1 MAEPTAQEPP
11 AIERIKLQDGS
22 STHSASMEGRLE
34 YVEVMIKEQEQK
46 LAASKHLAQQL
57 ALEGERATAAKNQGD
72 IQEKINEHLSAEPVM
87 FADKLHRNIREKL
100 RERICCKM
108 CGGVVLVGLV
118 LASMLLIGLILNKFA
133 PRPEGRCNMRCT
145 LRSMSWAKLSED
157 RVEELGRKAPEDV
170 LDELSKVF
178 LQGGH
183 APVFA
188 EAHRETGEVNRL
200 QDAHSKIEDK
210 FKDVAS
216 QWEKVQAMPDGE
228 EKMKALQAIVSS
240 SSSVESMAGDVKE
253 GKFFAETHV
262 KHLSIADQL
271 SVRAC
276 AEMLR
281 TVGVEPCSDD
291 PGTTTGFLRA
301 AGITVTDEQHHAL
314 SPTWPINLQYPG
326 LRTLDAEH
334 GIHVV
339 DGFLTPA
346 EMAAVLKNSTT
357 VQAKNRSAQ
366 SGSMIALHAE
376 SALSKHTSHD
386 SSTSHHEK
394 RVPKWMYAGMPGALI
409 QLDIKGKSQDYCKPQ
424 GKDQTAPAWN
434 QALGPLFDE
443 RGRDIHKCSKTGFGD
458 TRLFDVACPD
468 PTHPIKWAEAKLT
481 TLLQVS
487 PSSLTPMKMWHYGRG
502 DFDADHYDADA
513 QNSNG
518 KVAPLM
524 TAMVF
529 MSSVKGGATYFPQ
542 LDLRVEAVAGRA
554 LIFPTLTMNLTVAPG
569 TLHAEEEVKRGD
581 KWVLGTSVFL
591 GDRGAS
597 PTPCSN

>member
-1 MAEPTAQEPP
+1 MAEPTPQEALAPD
-11 AIERIKLQDGS
+11 RLKLQ
-22 STHSASMEGRLE
+22 
-34 YVEVMIKEQEQK
+34 EQEQK
-46 LAASKHLAQQL
+46 LAASKHLAHEL
-57 ALEGERATAAKNQGD
+57 GLEAERATAAKNQGD
-72 IQEKINEHLSAEPVM
+72 IQEKINEHLSAEPTM
-87 FADKLHRNIREKL
+87 FADKVHRKIREKL

-118 LASMLLIGLILNKFA
+118 LSSMLLIGLIMNRLA

-157 RVEELGRKAPEDV
+157 RVEELGTKSPEDV
-170 LDELSKVF
+170 LAELSKVF

-188 EAHRETGEVNRL
+188 QAHQETGEVSRL
-200 QDAHSKIEDK
+200 QDAHAKIEDK

-216 QWEKVQAMPDGE
+216 QWEKVQAMPEGE
-228 EKMKALQAIVSS
+228 EKMNALQAIVSS

-262 KHLSIADQL
+262 KHMSIADQL

-281 TVGVEPCSDD
+281 TVGVEPCSED

-301 AGITVTDEQHHAL
+301 AGIVVNDEQHHAV
-314 SPTWPINLQYPG
+314 SPTWPVNLQYPG

-339 DGFLTPA
+339 DDFLTPA
-346 EMAAVLKNSTT
+346 EIAAVMKNSTT

-366 SGSMIALHAE
+366 SGSMIALHTD
-376 SALSKHTSHD
+376 SAPSQHTS
-386 SSTSHHEK
+386 SSSHHEK
-394 RVPKWMYAGMPGALI
+394 RVPKWMYTGMPGALI
-409 QLDIKGKSQDYCKPQ
+409 QLDIKGKAQGDNCKPQ
-424 GKDQTAPAWN
+424 GKDQTAAAWN

-443 RGRDIHKCSKTGFGD
+443 RGRDIQKCSKTGFGD
-458 TRLFDVACPD
+458 TRLFDVACPVA
-468 PTHPIKWAEAKLT
+468 THPIKWATAKLT

-487 PSSLTPMKMWHYGRG
+487 PSSLQPMKMWHYGRG

-554 LIFPTLTMNLTVAPG
+554 LIFPTLTMNLTVAAG

-581 KWVLGTSVFL
+581 KWVLGTAVVL
-591 GDRGAS
+591 GDRSSS
-597 PTPCSN
+597 PSPCSN